1 MHPESMVHALQQ
13 IHNLL
18 KRTGYLIDIRPNGE
32 LIEFIRP
39 LGNRKHFIGYLYETD
54 EYIEYRQAESA
65 VQQVL
70 TSGLFLTEKV
80 GQFEFRTHA
89 DSFAELKTFIDE
101 TWSDSLITEHV
112 IAEANRLDDDMGV
125 GAVLL
130 HEQVYTGLLKPVFKD

>member
-13 IHNLL
+13 IQALL

-39 LGNRKHFIGYLYETD
+39 SGEEERFIGYMYETD
-54 EYIEYRQAESA
+54 DYIEYRQAQAA

-70 TSGLFLTEKV
+70 ASGLFLSEKV
-80 GQFEFRTHA
+80 GQFEFRTYA

-101 TWSDSLITEHV
+101 TWSDSLIMEDV
-112 IAEANRLDDDMGV
+112 IADANRLDDDMGV

-130 HEQVYTGLLKPVFKD
+130 HEQVHIGLLKPVF